1 MSSRWLVI
9 LRRFDPSF
17 RQLSCNSKFWNE
29 VKCKACNNLRCWHD
43 FATQN
48 VIISLINH
56 CCSTEITGGS
66 REDMDDSD
74 PGPSESNKIVEYPDD
89 GRGPLH
95 GQHHSEQRRGVQ
107 KRRHTDRQSFRK
119 LQRLVQS
126 PEVQKMSRE
135 DRGGLQKL
143 RDWKKPLLTLQ
154 IPSMRCLWT
163 RRSKL
168 PCSCQKVGLRLVSQH

>member
-1 MSSRWLVI
+1 M
-9 LRRFDPSF
+9 RFDFNYQPDGE
-17 RQLSCNSKFWNE
+17 RK
-29 VKCKACNNLRCWHD
+29 
-43 FATQN
+43 T
-48 VIISLINH
+48 
-56 CCSTEITGGS
+56 
-66 REDMDDSD
+66 REGDQ
-74 PGPSESNKIVEYPDD
+74 D
-89 GRGPLH
+89 GRETMMREAAEG
-95 GQHHSEQRRGVQ
+95 GDTSRRSIRTMIEVHSMGNTVPEQIRGVQ